1 MSRNPEDIDA
11 ESLLLSKPGQGTCI
25 NAGGLHEVTRQR
37 NEVDE
42 LHVAVPVAREHA
54 TPPPCSAC
62 PSPGT
67 FGSRCRR
74 GSDRSKESVER
85 AAGAHASARHV
96 EQTLLDERRPDQRRN
111 GDPGVL
117 FGS

>member
-25 NAGGLHEVTRQR
+25 NAGGLHEVTWQR

-54 TPPPCSAC
+54 TPPLVQRVRA
-62 PSPGT
+62 
-67 FGSRCRR
+67 RA
-74 GSDRSKESVER
+74 RSGVVAVE
-85 AAGAHASARHV
+85 AVIG
-96 EQTLLDERRPDQRRN
+96 PKN
-111 GDPGVL
+111 P
-117 FGS
+117 

>member
-54 TPPPCSAC
+54 TPPLVSVSEPGHVRESL
-62 PSPGT
+62 PS
-67 FGSRCRR
+67 R
-74 GSDRSKESVER
+74 
-85 AAGAHASARHV
+85 
-96 EQTLLDERRPDQRRN
+96 Q
-111 GDPGVL
+111 
-117 FGS
+117 